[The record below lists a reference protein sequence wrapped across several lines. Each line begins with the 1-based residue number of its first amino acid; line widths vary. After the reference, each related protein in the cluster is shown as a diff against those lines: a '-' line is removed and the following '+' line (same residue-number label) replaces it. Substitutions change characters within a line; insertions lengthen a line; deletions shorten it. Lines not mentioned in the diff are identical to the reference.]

1 MCSLFVFTLKSPVN
15 STRCDSCVLCRW
27 LLSQNLL
34 LYLEW
39 TCSHL
44 IVHVVSYPSFLR
56 HCTCGFT
63 CHSGSCTCCTH
74 CAYGFSVQS
83 LPFWIMCLSC
93 CTHCAYG
100 FSVQSL
106 PFWCPKP
113 AILDH
118 VPVYPAVHI
127 VHVASMS
134 KACHSELYACQSC
147 SPHCACSLN
156 IQSLPFWIMS
166 RSLLQSTLCM

>member
-1 MCSLFVFTLKSPVN
+1 MLVVMKPSIFILCTLCMCSVFVFTLKSPVN

-83 LPFWIMCLSC
+83 LPFWIMCLSIL
-93 CTHCAYG
+93 
-100 FSVQSL
+100 QSTL
-106 PFWCPKP
+106 YMWPQRPKP
-113 AILDH
+113 AILNYM
-118 VPVYPAVHI
+118 PVSPAVHI
-127 VHVASMS
+127 VHMASTS
-134 KACHSELYACQSC
+134 RACHSGS
-147 SPHCACSLN
+147 
-156 IQSLPFWIMS
+156 
-166 RSLLQSTLCM
+166 

>member
-1 MCSLFVFTLKSPVN
+1 MKPSIFILCTLCMCSVFVFTLKSPVN

-106 PFWCPKP
+106 PFWIMCLSILQSTLCMWPQRPKP
-113 AILDH
+113 AILNYM
-118 VPVYPAVHI
+118 PVSPAVHI
-127 VHVASMS
+127 VHMASTS
-134 KACHSELYACQSC
+134 RACHSGS
-147 SPHCACSLN
+147 
-156 IQSLPFWIMS
+156 
-166 RSLLQSTLCM
+166 